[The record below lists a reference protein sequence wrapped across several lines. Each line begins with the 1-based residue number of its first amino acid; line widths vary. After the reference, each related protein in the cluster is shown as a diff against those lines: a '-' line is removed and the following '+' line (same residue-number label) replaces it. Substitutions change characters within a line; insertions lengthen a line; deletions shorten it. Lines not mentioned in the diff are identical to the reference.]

1 MNRKHV
7 AFVSAAAGLAAV
19 AAVALS
25 ARAKTSAAAVAKVT
39 AFPAVTAAEVKT
51 VRSAPREE
59 ITGALNPAKELKMG
73 FEVGGR
79 LARIVVKKG
88 AKVSEG
94 QLIAQLDP
102 EMVDAQVLQAEAA
115 APAPQAHAADAP
127 RHAPRKQ
134 APARTP
140 SGDEAR

>member
-115 APAPQAHAADAP
+115 ARAAEAQAA
-127 RHAPRKQ
+127 
-134 APARTP
+134 
-140 SGDEAR
+140 